1 MRILLHTMATPAL
14 DPVGALD
21 FAQRLGLDGVDLILQ
36 RDYRCG
42 LSPDTAEA
50 EAPALAQAAAE
61 RGVPIRSLTPY
72 LKALNVPD
80 DGVRAVTVE
89 AFEQAI
95 RVAAALGART
105 VRVLAGYEV
114 PADQWDFALAL
125 LVDALRRLGDYGAE
139 RGVALNIENHDGSM
153 AVDAVRTM
161 EVWRAVG
168 HPNVGVIYDPANL
181 IRDGMEGVPESLDL
195 QAEAIRLIHV
205 KDYIFSPEYP
215 NNRRAMPIGDG
226 VIPWMEILRG
236 LHRIGYDGDLSIE
249 YETRWVPEQLPDPA
263 IGLARSRDHLRECL
277 ESLGRES
284 LG

>member
-1 MRILLHTMATPAL
+1 MRILLHTMATPEL

-21 FAQRLGLDGVDLILQ
+21 FARRLELDGVDLILQ

-50 EAPALAQAAAE
+50 QAPALAEAAAA

-72 LKALNVPD
+72 LKAFNVPD
-80 DGVRAVTVE
+80 DGTRMAAIAE
-89 AFEQAI
+89 FEQAI

-105 VRVLAGYEV
+105 VRVLAGFEV
-114 PADQWDFALAL
+114 PAHEWDGALAL
-125 LVDALRRLGDYGAE
+125 LADSLRRLGDYGAE

-153 AVDAVRTM
+153 AVNAVRTM

-181 IRDGMEGVPESLDL
+181 IRDGMEDFPESLEI
-195 QAEAIRLIHV
+195 QAEAIRLVHV

-226 VIPWMEILRG
+226 VIPWMEILGG
-236 LHRIGYDGDLSIE
+236 LQRIGYDGDLSVE
-249 YETRWVPEQLPDPA
+249 YETRWVPDQLPDPA
-263 IGLARSRDHLRECL
+263 IGLARSRDHLRKCL
-277 ESLGRES
+277 EAL
-284 LG
+284 